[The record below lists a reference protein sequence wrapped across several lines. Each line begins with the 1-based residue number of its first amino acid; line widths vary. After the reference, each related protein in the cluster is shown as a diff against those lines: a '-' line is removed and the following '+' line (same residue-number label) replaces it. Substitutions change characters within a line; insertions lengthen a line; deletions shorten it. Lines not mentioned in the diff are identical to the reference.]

1 MDLVRLTQAV
11 IAPVSKLAIIG
22 LVAYGD
28 TTTRFLRLVA
38 DMVENSFMAW
48 SLVALL
54 GLWVVSDLYRA
65 FTQNKIVWKPWPRV
79 LWRGSFHRFD
89 VSIRQAIYHLI
100 ETTPHS
106 YTQSSL
112 AEREALNNLY
122 KAMCDG
128 RLPVIGKEGDFMMPR
143 RISRWECRRLKPME
157 VVVNATEAAPDGVR
171 FSLILDKTED
181 GHKVELELCDLRVR
195 SRDLYAVWP
204 KV

>member
-22 LVAYGD
+22 LVAYYGD

-106 YTQSSL
+106 YTKTKHTQHL
-112 AEREALNNLY
+112 
-122 KAMCDG
+122 
-128 RLPVIGKEGDFMMPR
+128 
-143 RISRWECRRLKPME
+143 
-157 VVVNATEAAPDGVR
+157 
-171 FSLILDKTED
+171 SLIHISEPT
-181 GHKVELELCDLRVR
+181 RP
-195 SRDLYAVWP
+195 Y
-204 KV
+204 